1 MVFGIRCYWS
11 FCNFCISDSTSTGI
25 LSNSCNLEAPAS
37 RLLISRYLSL
47 GDANKTSF
55 MSSSSCSE
63 YRCSK
68 TYRRKLQLMGVS
80 TVFGYLRCPM
90 QSKHKGITYLT
101 ALSLETTISLT
112 EDDRE
117 TKLMIKRPP
126 SERNSFAFI
135 RKGSSTKFSGG
146 QDSPE
151 LWEEPSASR
160 QSLFR
165 INCLVKEWQSK

>member
-1 MVFGIRCYWS
+1 MCSKSGGPQWMFSIRWDYYWS
-11 FCNFCISDSTSTGI
+11 LCNFFISDSTSTKN
-25 LSNSCNLEAPAS
+25 LSKSFNLATATS
-37 RLLISRYLSL
+37 RSLTSRHLSL
-47 GDANKTSF
+47 GDANRTSF

-68 TYRRKLQLMGVS
+68 TYKINFILSDGAAL
-80 TVFGYLRCPM
+80 GYLRYHLILLLIPC
-90 QSKHKGITYLT
+90 SVSHKGIRHLT

-126 SERNSFAFI
+126 SEMNSFAFW

-151 LWEEPSASR
+151 LWE
-160 QSLFR
+160 
-165 INCLVKEWQSK
+165 

>member
-1 MVFGIRCYWS
+1 
-11 FCNFCISDSTSTGI
+11 

-47 GDANKTSF
+47 GDANRTSF

-68 TYRRKLQLMGVS
+68 TYRRKLQLMGVQYEVCS
-80 TVFGYLRCPM
+80 E
-90 QSKHKGITYLT
+90 KHRAITHLT
-101 ALSLETTISLT
+101 AFSLETTISLT

-151 LWEEPSASR
+151 LWEEPSDSC